1 MSEPIIVVHAGAG
14 TWKNVEDINQ
24 IVDILKESLEA
35 GYNSYK
41 NGNCLDMVTS
51 AIEVMENSGILN
63 AGLGSTLDY
72 VGNVTMDAG
81 IVNGNSLKA
90 GAVAAVTY
98 PKNPIKLAR
107 FVLEKTPHLLIAG
120 QYADKLAKKI
130 NLEKHPGPSKNSI
143 YLWNKLKN
151 NPNVENFVLERINA
165 AKQIGYDTV
174 GSVAIDKD
182 GCLSAGVS
190 TGGVSLKLPG
200 RVGDSPIF
208 GAGYYANKKIAVAA
222 TGIGEVIMTTLL
234 SYKVSEIYEIN
245 GNLMESMNNVIEY
258 INKGFGKDVVGIIGI
273 DYKKN
278 VYGIY
283 NTEAMP
289 WGYITLDK
297 KIVIKGLP
305 NM

>member
-1 MSEPIIVVHAGAG
+1 MSEPILVVHAGAG

-24 IVDILKESLEA
+24 IVNVLKDSLEA
-35 GYNSYK
+35 GYNSYR
-41 NGNCLDMVTS
+41 NGNCLDMVTN

-72 VGNVTMDAG
+72 SGNITMDAG
-81 IVNGNSLKA
+81 IVDGNSLKA
-90 GAVAAVTY
+90 GAVAAVVY
-98 PKNPIKLAR
+98 PKNPIRLAR
-107 FVLEKTPHLLIAG
+107 FILEKTPHLLIVG
-120 QYADKLAKKI
+120 QYADDLAKKI
-130 NLEKHPGPSKNSI
+130 NLEKHPGPSEKSVE
-143 YLWNKLKN
+143 LWKKLKN

-165 AKQIGYDTV
+165 AKLIGYDTV

-182 GCLSAGVS
+182 NCLSSGVS

-200 RVGDSPIF
+200 RVGDSPIL
-208 GAGYYANKKIAVAA
+208 GAGYYANKKIAIAA
-222 TGIGEVIMTTLL
+222 TGIGEIIMATLL
-234 SYKVSEIYEIN
+234 SYKVSEIYEKN
-245 GNLMESMNNVIEY
+245 ENLKDSMNHAIDE
-258 INKGFGKDVVGIIGI
+258 INKNFGKDVVGIIGI

-289 WGYITLDK
+289 WGYITLDR

-305 NM
+305 NR